1 MTDLLVD
8 YWNAI
13 QRMVPEAFED
23 PSEYVIQKTPGLF
36 SLHLLLKDQPLP
48 QMYQLHM
55 DWDGQSLYEMIK
67 DRPEIS
73 DSNSWH
79 RSPNYAASYGSGKGF
94 RELADLL
101 IDSVTLGP

>member
-1 MTDLLVD
+1 
-8 YWNAI
+8 
-13 QRMVPEAFED
+13 MVPEAFED

-36 SLHLLLKDQPLP
+36 SLHLLLKDQLLL

-55 DWDGQSLYEMIK
+55 DLDEQSLYEMIK
-67 DRPEIS
+67 DSPKIS
-73 DSNSWH
+73 DFNFRH

-94 RELADLL
+94 RKLADLL